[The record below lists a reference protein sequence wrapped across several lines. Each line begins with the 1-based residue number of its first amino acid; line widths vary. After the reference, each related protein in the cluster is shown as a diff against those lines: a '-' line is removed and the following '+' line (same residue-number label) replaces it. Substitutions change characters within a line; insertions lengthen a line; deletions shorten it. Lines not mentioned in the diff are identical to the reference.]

1 MKIDDWFLGADVVE
15 SHAKILAILTAK
27 PGQEQ
32 ALETLLRGMVAPSRQ
47 EPGNLRWDIWHDAA
61 KPGRLVL
68 DELCRSEAAVAAH
81 RETPHF
87 KHYLSVID
95 SLAERQPFTVL
106 PVVVAELVP
115 EIGRASCRE
124 RV

>member
-61 KPGRLVL
+61 RPGRLVL
-68 DELCRSEAAVAAH
+68 DELYRSEAALAAH

-87 KHYLSVID
+87 KHYLSVIE
-95 SLAERQPFTVL
+95 SLAERQAFTVL

-115 EIGRASCRE
+115 
-124 RV
+124 VDKK